1 MCGCN
6 FLPKL
11 AFPQNWEIL
20 IRFFFC
26 FTFQYC
32 AEVSKYEKQAK
43 IGQGTFGEVFKARD
57 KKNKNKIVALKKVRL
72 G

>member
-1 MCGCN
+1 MAVTFYQN
-6 FLPKL
+6 LR
-11 AFPQNWEIL
+11 FPRIERSLSISV
-20 IRFFFC
+20 C